1 MAKFQSTEARVYPTL
16 GLTLEAG
23 EVVDLP
29 EETNVAGLIQVVEV
43 ESKPAKAAPVK
54 EVGE

>member
-16 GLTLEAG
+16 GLTLNAG

-29 EETNVAGLIQVVEV
+29 EDTSVAGLIQVVEV
-43 ESKPAKAAPVK
+43 ESKPKAAPVK

>member
-1 MAKFQSTEARVYPTL
+1 MAKFRSSETRVYPTL
-16 GLTLEAG
+16 GLTIEAG

-29 EETNVAGLIQVVEV
+29 EDTSVAGLVQVVEV
-43 ESKPAKAAPVK
+43 ESKPVKAAPVK

>member
-1 MAKFQSTEARVYPTL
+1 MAKFQAVEGRQFPSL

-29 EETNVAGLIQVVEV
+29 EDTNVTGLVQVIEV
-43 ESKPAKAAPVK
+43 ESKPTKAAPVK